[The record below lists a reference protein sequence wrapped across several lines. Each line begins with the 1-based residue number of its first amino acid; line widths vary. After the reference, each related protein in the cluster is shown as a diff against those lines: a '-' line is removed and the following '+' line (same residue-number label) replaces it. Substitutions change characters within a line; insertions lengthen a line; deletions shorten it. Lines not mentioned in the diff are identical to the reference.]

1 MRARKTRNCD
11 EKKKKTIGSVNKG
24 ANKFLMM
31 MMMMIFVVVLF
42 ILVYLSKL
50 ILCRMY
56 EKGNIKY
63 MHVHV
68 FFILGLMIF
77 GRLTL
82 LQHFSEN
89 NL

>member
-24 ANKFLMM
+24 ANKFLMV
-31 MMMMIFVVVLF
+31 MMMIFFVVLF

>member
-1 MRARKTRNCD
+1 M
-11 EKKKKTIGSVNKG
+11 KKKKKKDIRSVNKG
-24 ANKFLMM
+24 ANKFLMV
-31 MMMMIFVVVLF
+31 MMMIFFVVLF

-68 FFILGLMIF
+68 FSFL
-77 GRLTL
+77 
-82 LQHFSEN
+82 SS
-89 NL
+89 

>member
-1 MRARKTRNCD
+1 M
-11 EKKKKTIGSVNKG
+11 KKKKKNIGSVNKG
-24 ANKFLMM
+24 ANKFLMV
-31 MMMMIFVVVLF
+31 MMMIFFVVLF

-68 FFILGLMIF
+68 FFILELMIF